1 MTERLYTDQEVA
13 DMLGKTKRTVQ
24 TNCRSGKWAHT
35 RIGRSYYFTE
45 THLQALIDGGRKE
58 PTIILTSAERRARNK
73 KMREMLKDI
82 V

>member
-24 TNCRSGKWAHT
+24 TNCRTGKRAHT

-45 THLQALIDGGRKE
+45 TQSQALIDGGRRV
-58 PTIILTSAERRARNK
+58 PLTAPERRACNK
-73 KMREMLKDI
+73 KVRALLSGL
-82 V
+82 